1 MLWSIANVC
10 CWRDLE
16 EILLR
21 LPAPL
26 SFYIPPGKPVLHSA
40 EKIALLA
47 WAPSPSDLMGS
58 VYSLVSV
65 ALSVLHCCVAEI
77 HSMLCALALLAPSE
91 KCVSAC
97 APPATKCA
105 PALAPAHWGPVG
117 ARPAHVPARDRAG
130 AAARSVF
137 APTRVAPLEV
147 PYPAVVGMSLA
158 LVSAPSEVPA
168 YSD

>member
-16 EILLR
+16 ETLLR

-26 SFYIPPGKPVLHSA
+26 SFYIPPGNPVLHL
-40 EKIALLA
+40 EKIDLLA
-47 WAPSPSDLMGS
+47 WAPSLSDLMGS

-65 ALSVLHCCVAEI
+65 ALSVFHCCVAEI
-77 HSMLCALALLAPSE
+77 HSMLWFWRFARR
-91 KCVSAC
+91 SA
-97 APPATKCA
+97 
-105 PALAPAHWGPVG
+105 
-117 ARPAHVPARDRAG
+117 
-130 AAARSVF
+130 F
-137 APTRVAPLEV
+137 APTRVAPSEV